1 MSKTFFVTLLS
12 HANYQLREM
21 SVNIIR
27 AQRHMLVEKSI
38 DNALADLKKTQEL
51 LVQAKESYKIDYISS
66 SSSSEVSMGPSK
78 YSYGSNNPY
87 FIK

>member
-12 HANYQLREM
+12 HANYQIREM

-38 DNALADLKKTQEL
+38 DNALADLKRTQEL
-51 LVQAKESYKIDYISS
+51 LEQAKESYKLDYSS

-78 YSYGSNNPY
+78 YSYGSAKPY
-87 FIK
+87 LIK

>member
-12 HANYQLREM
+12 HANYQIREM

-27 AQRHMLVEKSI
+27 AQKHMLVEKSI

-51 LVQAKESYKIDYISS
+51 LEQAKESYKLDYSS
-66 SSSSEVSMGPSK
+66 SSSSQVSTGPSK
-78 YSYGSNNPY
+78 YSYGSNPY
-87 FIK
+87 ILK

>member
-12 HANYQLREM
+12 HANYQIREM

-38 DNALADLKKTQEL
+38 DNALADLKRTQEL
-51 LVQAKESYKIDYISS
+51 LEQAKESYKLDYTSS
-66 SSSSEVSMGPSK
+66 SSSQVSTGPSK
-78 YSYGSNNPY
+78 YSYGSNPY
-87 FIK
+87 ILK

>member
-12 HANYQLREM
+12 HANYQIREM

-51 LVQAKESYKIDYISS
+51 LEQAKESYKLDYQSS
-66 SSSSEVSMGPSK
+66 SSSQVSIGPSK
-78 YSYGSNNPY
+78 YSYGSTKPY

>member
-12 HANYQLREM
+12 HANYQIREM

-51 LVQAKESYKIDYISS
+51 LEQAKESYKLDYSS
-66 SSSSEVSMGPSK
+66 SSSQVSSGPSK
-78 YSYGSNNPY
+78 YSYGSNPY
-87 FIK
+87 ILK